1 MKLKLHRVSSR
12 GVAGAEALRAV
23 SGGVLGRLGM

>member
-12 GVAGAEALRAV
+12 GVAGAEALPVV